1 MENSVEVHTLGGFCL
16 TDCLYCSLVYCLCW
30 YLVHSLCWYLV
41 YCLYCFLVHAFLF
54 TPCVGILCTCLLPML
69 VSACIAFLSLP
80 MLVSACI
87 AFLFTA
93 CVGILFTPYVWYLV
107 HSLCWYLMQIE
118 CINDGIG
125 MVYSG
130 MGPDFRLVTDTSL
143 LLLLLLLIPLS
154 VVSCHYP
161 SLV

>member
-1 MENSVEVHTLGGFCL
+1 MEVTITCCQCLNGSHMFHVLYVENSVEVHTLGGFCL

-41 YCLYCFLVHAFLF
+41 YCLYCMLS
-54 TPCVGILCTCLLPML
+54 CSLPVL
-69 VSACIAFLSLP
+69 VSYALVYSLCWYLPVLLSCSLPVLVSCSLP
-80 MLVSACI
+80 MLV
-87 AFLFTA
+87 
-93 CVGILFTPYVWYLV
+93 
-107 HSLCWYLMQIE
+107 LMQIE

-143 LLLLLLLIPLS
+143 LLLLLLIPLS

>member
-1 MENSVEVHTLGGFCL
+1 
-16 TDCLYCSLVYCLCW
+16 
-30 YLVHSLCWYLV
+30 
-41 YCLYCFLVHAFLF
+41 
-54 TPCVGILCTCLLPML
+54 ML
-69 VSACIAFLSLP
+69 VSACIAFLLMLSCSLP
-80 MLVSACI
+80 VLVSACI
-87 AFLFTA
+87 AFLFTP
-93 CVGILFTPYVWYLV
+93 CVGICLYCFLV
-107 HSLCWYLMQIE
+107 HSLCWSLMQIE

-161 SLV
+161 SLLSNTVCMYSLCLFLKCF

>member
-1 MENSVEVHTLGGFCL
+1 M
-16 TDCLYCSLVYCLCW
+16 LVSAFLFAPYVGICF
-30 YLVHSLCWYLV
+30 LVHSLCWYLPV
-41 YCLYCFLVHAFLF
+41 
-54 TPCVGILCTCLLPML
+54 LL
-69 VSACIAFLSLP
+69 SCSLP
-80 MLVSACI
+80 MLV
-87 AFLFTA
+87 
-93 CVGILFTPYVWYLV
+93 
-107 HSLCWYLMQIE
+107 LMQIE